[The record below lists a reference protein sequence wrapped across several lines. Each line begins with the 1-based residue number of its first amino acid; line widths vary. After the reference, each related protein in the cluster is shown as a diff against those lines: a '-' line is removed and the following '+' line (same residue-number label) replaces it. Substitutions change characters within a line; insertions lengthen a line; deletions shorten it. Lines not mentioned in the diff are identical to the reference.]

1 MIVGSFIWGNSKTKN
16 KMGESVEGAGDSER
30 QTVDHPITT
39 PTTVPASQNLTPA
52 SSMGVWPGS
61 RQLDMRN
68 SPVDIDL
75 MRG

>member
-1 MIVGSFIWGNSKTKN
+1 
-16 KMGESVEGAGDSER
+16 MGESLEGGGDSDR
-30 QTVDHPITT
+30 QTVDHPIT
-39 PTTVPASQNLTPA
+39 PPAVPASQNLAPA
-52 SSMGVWPGS
+52 SSMGMWPGS

>member
-1 MIVGSFIWGNSKTKN
+1 MD
-16 KMGESVEGAGDSER
+16 GAGDPDR
-30 QTVDHPITT
+30 QTVEHPITS
-39 PTTVPASQNLTPA
+39 PTISASQNLAPS
-52 SSMGVWPGS
+52 SSMGMWPGS